1 MWSRPYYYIIDAIP
15 SAFLIFLVPSLEWL
29 WDFSNLYIRYL
40 KHSHQGETLRFKHTV
55 SPWWGCKKNPWKLW
69 WMKTDSERSRPIK
82 KAPIFVWKISISN
95 YSSVLKWNLTW
106 LDTVKLVVKS
116 TDVYDWSSSS
126 DDDDDGGQVS
136 CRAAAAAAGKRFS
149 QLFKASRKDQ
159 WFLLITRSDD
169 FSFQL

>member
-1 MWSRPYYYIIDAIP
+1 MWSRPYYIIDAIP

-40 KHSHQGETLRFKHTV
+40 KHSHQGETLRFKHNV
-55 SPWWGCKKNPWKLW
+55 SPWWGCKKP
-69 WMKTDSERSRPIK
+69 MKALVNEDRFREIETNK

-116 TDVYDWSSSS
+116 TDVYDCSSS

-136 CRAAAAAAGKRFS
+136 CRAAAAAGKRFS